1 MDIKI
6 LTTKVKLQHLL
17 ERIKAKGENENLD
30 EQQTLIEAILLISEL
45 QKQSTKHLK
54 LVSNMRH
61 TTQSTTK
68 LILTKFGF
76 GYKLNSKA
84 SNPVKAYV

>member
-6 LTTKVKLQHLL
+6 ITTKVKLQHLL

-45 QKQSTKHLK
+45 
-54 LVSNMRH
+54 
-61 TTQSTTK
+61 
-68 LILTKFGF
+68 G
-76 GYKLNSKA
+76 
-84 SNPVKAYV
+84 NPVDI

>member
-45 QKQSTKHLK
+45 QKQSTKHYS
-54 LVSNMRH
+54 V
-61 TTQSTTK
+61 
-68 LILTKFGF
+68 
-76 GYKLNSKA
+76 A
-84 SNPVKAYV
+84 SEYQP

>member
-17 ERIKAKGENENLD
+17 ERIKVKGENENLD

-45 QKQSTKHLK
+45 QKQSTKHYS
-54 LVSNMRH
+54 VASEYRH
-61 TTQSTTK
+61 K
-68 LILTKFGF
+68 WAE
-76 GYKLNSKA
+76 SKMELRHLEKRCKRLED
-84 SNPVKAYV
+84 NFEL

>member
-45 QKQSTKHLK
+45 QKQSTKHYSVASEYRNKWADGKMEIRNLK
-54 LVSNMRH
+54 QRCKRLEDNIE
-61 TTQSTTK
+61 
-68 LILTKFGF
+68 L
-76 GYKLNSKA
+76 
-84 SNPVKAYV
+84 

>member
-6 LTTKVKLQHLL
+6 LTIKVKLQHLL

-45 QKQSTKHLK
+45 QKQSTKHY
-54 LVSNMRH
+54 SAASEYRH
-61 TTQSTTK
+61 K
-68 LILTKFGF
+68 WAE
-76 GYKLNSKA
+76 SKMELRHLEKRCKRLED
-84 SNPVKAYV
+84 NIEL

>member
-45 QKQSTKHLK
+45 QKQSTKHYSVTSEYRHK
-54 LVSNMRH
+54 LAESKMELRH
-61 TTQSTTK
+61 LEK
-68 LILTKFGF
+68 RCKRLEDNIEL
-76 GYKLNSKA
+76 
-84 SNPVKAYV
+84 

>member
-17 ERIKAKGENENLD
+17 ERIKAKGETENLD

-45 QKQSTKHLK
+45 QKQSSKHYSVASEYRHKWAEGKMKIRNLK
-54 LVSNMRH
+54 QRCKRLENNIE
-61 TTQSTTK
+61 
-68 LILTKFGF
+68 L
-76 GYKLNSKA
+76 
-84 SNPVKAYV
+84 